1 MITKRL
7 GGLQK
12 YSKEEKK
19 KFENNKPLIEYTNSW
34 YPDRFVIKYRKFEPP
49 KDFDLYDAMDCK
61 KVDLGNHKI
70 IFGINAE
77 EEEFTQYDFLD
88 CPDGPAFVVHN
99 RVLKIFNELCP
110 DDFQALPV
118 IIKNNN
124 PKGKQFENKDFWL
137 INILNLVDII
147 DQEKSEAYW
156 DGDFLRFKQKM
167 YLYDAERMAHFKM
180 ARIENK
186 KPWII
191 FHPLLAKHFI
201 NSRGVQFLTDEEA
214 PT

>member
-1 MITKRL
+1 MSKKYL

-12 YSKEEKK
+12 YSKEAKD
-19 KFENNKPLIEYTNSW
+19 KFEGNKPLIEYPNSS
-34 YPDRFVIKYRKFEPP
+34 YPSRFILHYYDVEEP
-49 KDFDLYDAMDCK
+49 KEFWLYDATACK
-61 KVDLGNHKI
+61 NLDLGNRKI
-70 IFGINAE
+70 IFGINDE
-77 EEEFTQYDFLD
+77 NEDFTQYDFLE
-88 CPDGPAFVVHN
+88 CFDGPAFVVHD

-118 IIKNNN
+118 IIKNNK

-137 INILNLVDII
+137 INILKLVDII
-147 DQEKSEAYW
+147 DQKKSESYW

-167 YLYDAERMAHFKM
+167 YLYDADRMADCKM

-191 FHPLLAKHFI
+191 FHPSLAKHFI

-214 PT
+214 PS